1 MAIKTILIVEDDRFI
16 GEMYVRSL
24 KKAGYVIDWMVDGN
38 DGLVA
43 ARNKPYDLILL
54 DVMLP
59 ERRGN
64 EILQALRGTEDLI
77 PNAKLIILTNF
88 EQDDE
93 SRMAME
99 SRADAYLIK
108 AEITP
113 RKLLSVIESLDT
125 EGGSPAPT
133 PAAPPTAPAPSE
145 LPRPQSAA
153 PSDDAQEFN
162 IPR

>member
-1 MAIKTILIVEDDRFI
+1 MPIKTILCIEDDRFI

-24 KKAGYVIDWMVDGN
+24 KKAGYEVDWMVGGN
-38 DGLVA
+38 DGLIA
-43 ARNKPYDLILL
+43 ARNKKYDLILL

-64 EILQALRGTEDLI
+64 EIMDALRGGREDLV
-77 PNAKLIILTNF
+77 PDTKIIVLTNF

-99 SRADAYLIK
+99 HHADAYLIK

-113 RKLLSVIESLDT
+113 RKLLDIIQQLS
-125 EGGSPAPT
+125 
-133 PAAPPTAPAPSE
+133 
-145 LPRPQSAA
+145 
-153 PSDDAQEFN
+153 
-162 IPR
+162 

>member
-1 MAIKTILIVEDDRFI
+1 MAIKTILVIEDDRFI

-24 KKAGYVIDWMVDGN
+24 KKAGYDVDWVVGGN

-43 ARNKPYDLILL
+43 ARNKSYDLILL

-64 EILQALRGTEDLI
+64 EILEALRGGEDLI
-77 PNAKLIILTNF
+77 PNTKIIILTNF
-88 EQDDE
+88 EQDEE

-99 SRADAYLIK
+99 HRADAYLIK

-113 RKLLSVIESLDT
+113 KKLLDVVEHL
-125 EGGSPAPT
+125 
-133 PAAPPTAPAPSE
+133 
-145 LPRPQSAA
+145 
-153 PSDDAQEFN
+153 N
-162 IPR
+162 

>member
-1 MAIKTILIVEDDRFI
+1 MAIKTILVIEDDRFI

-24 KKAGYVIDWMVDGN
+24 KKAGYEVDWMVGGN
-38 DGLVA
+38 DGLIA
-43 ARNKPYDLILL
+43 ARNKHYDMILL

-64 EILQALRGTEDLI
+64 EILAALRGKEDLI
-77 PNAKLIILTNF
+77 PNTKVIVLTNF

-99 SRADAYLIK
+99 HNADAYLIK

-113 RKLLSVIESLDT
+113 KKLLDVISSL
-125 EGGSPAPT
+125 G
-133 PAAPPTAPAPSE
+133 
-145 LPRPQSAA
+145 
-153 PSDDAQEFN
+153 
-162 IPR
+162 

>member
-24 KKAGYVIDWMVDGN
+24 KRAGYEVDWMVDGN
-38 DGLVA
+38 DGLIA
-43 ARNKPYDLILL
+43 ARNKQFDLLLL

-64 EILQALRGTEDLI
+64 EILEALRGKEDLI
-77 PNAKLIILTNF
+77 PNTKVLILTNF
-88 EQDDE
+88 EQDNE

-99 SRADAYLIK
+99 KLSDGYMIK

-113 RKLLSVIESLDT
+113 KKLLEAIEAL
-125 EGGSPAPT
+125 
-133 PAAPPTAPAPSE
+133 
-145 LPRPQSAA
+145 
-153 PSDDAQEFN
+153 N
-162 IPR
+162 